1 MEIPRQIG
9 TEEVGVLVP
18 WTPPDDPLHV
28 TTATAHAILTVIDS
42 RWGNGKPFTKTGD
55 RSLLRFIVKEHG
67 LTRLSA
73 KNLLRQWDDNEV
85 LAYRIIDK
93 HRKTMGYAVQKW
105 PGKVEK

>member
-9 TEEVGVLVP
+9 TEEVGVLIP

-42 RWGNGKPFTKTGD
+42 RWGNGNPFSKQGD

-73 KNLLRQWDDNEV
+73 KNLLRQWDENGV
-85 LAYRIIDK
+85 
-93 HRKTMGYAVQKW
+93 TGYAIVDKKLKTAGFHVKEW
-105 PGKVEK
+105 PGKAEK